1 MLTLRPQLGQ
11 IKLARFAIQIRKAQ
25 SKSATPPR
33 GRHLS
38 TICSS
43 HSPAHHPKCKSCA
56 SETPAPLHLI
66 NATSCS
72 IKQSDASPPS
82 SSFKKKDVDNKLLWQ
97 CLGTTLL
104 PKLLTLHICFVH
116 SPPPLPG
123 IIGQRPANTQALAS
137 SNSGSLAA
145 RPASASVS
153 TPIQIPHR
161 NAHVAPPA
169 AQTNDNSARPSAPGL
184 FLETILSE
192 QI

>member
-1 MLTLRPQLGQ
+1 MEDLSTTACSVLFSVLFLLVALLSCSLLTLRPQLGQ

-56 SETPAPLHLI
+56 SETVAPLHLI

-72 IKQSDASPPS
+72 IKLRDASPPS
-82 SSFKKKDVDNKLLWQ
+82 SSFQKKIDNKLLWQ

-123 IIGQRPANTQALAS
+123 INGQRPANTQALAS
-137 SNSGSLAA
+137 SNF
-145 RPASASVS
+145 
-153 TPIQIPHR
+153 Q
-161 NAHVAPPA
+161 
-169 AQTNDNSARPSAPGL
+169 
-184 FLETILSE
+184 FLRRV
-192 QI
+192 QN

>member
-1 MLTLRPQLGQ
+1 MFSVLFLLVALLSCSLLTLRPQLGQ
-11 IKLARFAIQIRKAQ
+11 IKMARFAIQIRKAQ

-56 SETPAPLHLI
+56 SETFAPLHLI

-72 IKQSDASPPS
+72 IKQRDASPPS
-82 SSFKKKDVDNKLLWQ
+82 SPLQKNDNKLLWQ

-123 IIGQRPANTQALAS
+123 INGQRPANTQALAS
-137 SNSGSLAA
+137 SNF
-145 RPASASVS
+145 
-153 TPIQIPHR
+153 Q
-161 NAHVAPPA
+161 
-169 AQTNDNSARPSAPGL
+169 
-184 FLETILSE
+184 FLRRV
-192 QI
+192 QN